1 MGIPASALDL
11 LTRNQILGGV
21 VSSACFAA
29 ISGICILCVR
39 RMRNADLKAL
49 IPSSGSNVIVVCPGA
64 ATRKGRAQ
72 VGLMTTEE
80 AMALAEVLQC
90 AGALNKMPSVQ
101 SCAEKTRHSGLISLG
116 GINNSFTAANLSEFC
131 RGLEIKSGQ
140 GSSGDTFISHGSTQ
154 VAPPTERRSIA
165 FIIFLSS
172 AMTGCRDPVLL
183 IFGEYGIDTC
193 AAAHYLRT
201 NARRLRREF
210 RGHAFAVKLMTHPI
224 LGHQGFPGDHENI
237 TDDVFGK
244 AELSRDGRLS
254 KWINILQINMH
265 NSASRL

>member
-1 MGIPASALDL
+1 MRDMSAWPHVCNPMVSISRAAVSSYLPGGCYRRRRLPPGSGGQSHEGGPVGIPASALDL

-29 ISGICILCVR
+29 ISGICILCAR

-101 SCAEKTRHSGLISLG
+101 
-116 GINNSFTAANLSEFC
+116 
-131 RGLEIKSGQ
+131 
-140 GSSGDTFISHGSTQ
+140 
-154 VAPPTERRSIA
+154 
-165 FIIFLSS
+165 
-172 AMTGCRDPVLL
+172 
-183 IFGEYGIDTC
+183 
-193 AAAHYLRT
+193 
-201 NARRLRREF
+201 
-210 RGHAFAVKLMTHPI
+210 
-224 LGHQGFPGDHENI
+224 
-237 TDDVFGK
+237 
-244 AELSRDGRLS
+244 
-254 KWINILQINMH
+254 
-265 NSASRL
+265 

>member
-1 MGIPASALDL
+1 
-11 LTRNQILGGV
+11 
-21 VSSACFAA
+21 
-29 ISGICILCVR
+29 
-39 RMRNADLKAL
+39 
-49 IPSSGSNVIVVCPGA
+49 
-64 ATRKGRAQ
+64 
-72 VGLMTTEE
+72 MTTEE
-80 AMALAEVLQC
+80 AMALAEVMQC

-116 GINNSFTAANLSEFC
+116 GINNSFTATNLSEFC

-237 TDDVFGK
+237 TEDVFGK

-254 KWINILQINMH
+254 KWIDILQANMR